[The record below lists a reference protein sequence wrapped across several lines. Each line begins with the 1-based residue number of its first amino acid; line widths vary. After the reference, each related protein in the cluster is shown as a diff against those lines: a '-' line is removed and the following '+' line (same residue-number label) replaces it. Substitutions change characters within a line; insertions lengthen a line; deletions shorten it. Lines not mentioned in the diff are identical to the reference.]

1 MEKEFCL
8 FDQAV
13 FITMVTL
20 TEISIGTALL
30 ELSPTHPL
38 SSQDRIESK
47 DTFLSH
53 PEYLFYM
60 QPYPFCYNNIA
71 LWRCHI

>member
-1 MEKEFCL
+1 MGKERCL

-30 ELSPTHPL
+30 ELAPTHPL
-38 SSQDRIESK
+38 SSQESK

-53 PEYLFYM
+53 PDYLFYM
-60 QPYPFCYNNIA
+60 QPFPVCYNNIA

>member
-1 MEKEFCL
+1 MEKERCL

-13 FITMVTL
+13 FITMVTS
-20 TEISIGTALL
+20 TEISIRTALL
-30 ELSPTHPL
+30 ELAPTHPQ

-53 PEYLFYM
+53 SEYLSLLYATVPCSL
-60 QPYPFCYNNIA
+60 Q
-71 LWRCHI
+71 